1 MPRLIRQL
9 LLTWAE
15 RRRARRRQANLRAG
29 NRGRASAQPVL
40 ALVGRPRPGQG
51 QGRTAGVPAGRTWR
65 WLVAGALL
73 TAAGGALIVGH
84 ARHLAAAASVFEAAA
99 APADQ
104 VRAATAYRAALP
116 GAAFTVPA
124 QPGATTSLHAA
135 GALLVVAG
143 MQAAPAVR
151 VDLCGQLRNPARA
164 AGDARL
170 LPLRLGYRFED
181 VQRWV
186 ARNQLAANPVALR
199 NVLLVADS
207 GAGADAMPEVDIEG
221 AARADFA
228 DSLSEPLRLTWRSR
242 QGTARWISDA
252 SLGQVE
258 QGATGQVALRQQG
271 WLLWGATSALRIE
284 RRANVLCPQAG
295 ELVVQLYRRA
305 MPAAA
310 ATAAAPATAATAA
323 GATAATAADAAG
335 PALPLNALVT
345 AFPARGAAVR
355 GYLAPGRYLVPAAA
369 APALEDQA
377 LFALLQARGLLR
389 LTAAGVIELA
399 PRDLPQWLAADRRD
413 RVTALDGWRHVAAG
427 ADTDKLFK
435 RLYYQADGAYVRQ
448 QVDIFNGERR
458 LLAWRVQATEPP
470 AGTWSAT
477 VAGTANTAA
486 YDSAGDAAVPVALT
500 AQMPVAAARL
510 FASLPQGWQPWTRVA
525 RWPQAGVGAAGNAQ
539 PDVRLTLT
547 LPHAASGGEVV
558 RLLVAG
564 RLAGDTGAGAAG
576 GAGAAS
582 VIGATSRVGGVTGA
596 TLRMAGMTGATSTAA
611 GVTGATLRVA
621 GACTG
626 RACTGRDDVQD
637 ITLTL
642 LPGARA
648 VAFTVRPLAFGAPD
662 DQQYR
667 HLRSVA
673 GQLVWQPLA
682 GTSGQANATR
692 AAPSPSPVR
701 LADRHGALLWQD
713 GAPTGAAIDAGLAP
727 LLGLGPEHA
736 SSIAGML
743 ARLPSAGA
751 PVAATLTLDL
761 PLQALS
767 QRVLECVGMRHGRW
781 DGAACTGGQ
790 AAPDGRHAG
799 MVIVDTETGDVLA
812 AAGAGAGAINTANW
826 SEVRDYDRTNPARSP
841 LRLPAW
847 QHDGGAHQSPG
858 STFKVISALGLELA
872 ARSDPQLDAL
882 LNGMPLPV
890 INRLAQQRGF
900 GFQTGAATYPLDPR
914 LARITNYREQ
924 GLDRRAQEGRLG
936 LAQAL
941 TYSLNTWFAWTG
953 ELSDRTLF
961 GRADGGAPGVQ
972 ALDADALDAV
982 RPIVA
987 AAHHLGFEQAIRLDG
1002 GLLPPDFNWRAW
1014 DALQATPAHIDTIHT
1029 RHELRQMAI
1038 GLRMQVTPLHMALA
1052 SAAVGQGR
1060 VVAPRLLLALDG
1072 TDSTVPAMAP
1082 AGVRL
1087 DRIKAGMKGVVDV
1100 GTGAGAFG
1108 GAVLARV
1115 RAGLYGKT
1123 GTAPTGDDTATVWF
1137 TGWLEPGSL
1146 PGQRHRL
1153 ALAAFVSHSDST
1165 GGGHAAPVVAAVLSA
1180 LASQN
1185 PEQRAK

>member
-1 MPRLIRQL
+1 MLRLIRQL
-9 LLTWAE
+9 FHTSAE
-15 RRRARRRQANLRAG
+15 SRRARRRLANLRAG
-29 NRGRASAQPVL
+29 DRARAQPGL
-40 ALVGRPRPGQG
+40 ALVGRGDHPRRSSG
-51 QGRTAGVPAGRTWR
+51 AAWPAGRAWW
-65 WLVAGALL
+65 WLVAGAAL
-73 TAAGGALIVGH
+73 TAAGGALLVGH
-84 ARHLAAAASVFEAAA
+84 AQHLGAAVAPGASY
-99 APADQ
+99 DQ
-104 VRAATAYRAALP
+104 VRAAAAYRAALP

-124 QPGATTSLHAA
+124 QAGAFTSLHAQ

-143 MQAAPAVR
+143 MQPAPTVR
-151 VDLCGQLRNPARA
+151 VDLCSQLRNPAPA

-186 ARNQLAANPVALR
+186 AHNRQAPNPVSLR

-207 GAGADAMPEVDIEG
+207 GAGAEAMPEVQIEG

-228 DSLSEPLRLTWRSR
+228 DPLSEPLSLTWHGR
-242 QGTARWISDA
+242 QGAARWIGDA

-258 QGATGQVALRQQG
+258 QGADGRVALSQQG
-271 WLLWGATSALRIE
+271 WLLWGATSALRLE

-305 MPAAA
+305 ASSASAASD
-310 ATAAAPATAATAA
+310 P
-323 GATAATAADAAG
+323 DQHSRE
-335 PALPLNALVT
+335 ALVT

-355 GYLAPGRYLVPAAA
+355 SYLAPGRYVVPAGA

-377 LFALLQARGLLR
+377 LFDALQAHGLLR
-389 LTAAGVIELA
+389 LSAAGAIELA
-399 PRDLPQWLAADRRD
+399 PRDLPQWLAADRAD
-413 RVTALDGWRHVAAG
+413 RVAQLEHWRHIEPGAA
-427 ADTDKLFK
+427 TDKLFK

-448 QVDIFNGERR
+448 QIDIFNGERR
-458 LLAWRVQATEPP
+458 LLAWRVAATNALPGE
-470 AGTWSAT
+470 WRAT
-477 VAGTANTAA
+477 VAGAA
-486 YDSAGDAAVPVALT
+486 GAGSTDVPVAT
-500 AQMPVAAARL
+500 TGQMPVAAARL

-525 RWPQAGVGAAGNAQ
+525 RWPQTGGGADGGAL
-539 PDVRLTLT
+539 PPVRLTFALS
-547 LPHAASGGEVV
+547 HAASGGEVL

-564 RLAGDTGAGAAG
+564 RVAAAAGSAEGAAMRID
-576 GAGAAS
+576 S
-582 VIGATSRVGGVTGA
+582 
-596 TLRMAGMTGATSTAA
+596 
-611 GVTGATLRVA
+611 
-621 GACTG
+621 ACTG
-626 RACTGRDDVQD
+626 RACTGDGDVQN
-637 ITLTL
+637 ITLTA
-642 LPGARA
+642 LPGART
-648 VAFTVRPLAFGAPD
+648 VAFTVRPIAFTAPD

-667 HLRSVA
+667 HLRIVA
-673 GQLVWQPLA
+673 GRLTWQPLA
-682 GTSGQANATR
+682 GASGQSGTPR
-692 AAPSPSPVR
+692 AAPAPVR
-701 LADRHGALLWQD
+701 LADRNGALLWED
-713 GAPTGAAIDAGLAP
+713 GAPTEAAVDAGLAP

-743 ARLPSAGA
+743 ARLPAAGP

-767 QRVLECVGMRHGRW
+767 QRILACVGMRHGRW
-781 DGAACTGGQ
+781 DGNACVGGQ
-790 AAPDGRHAG
+790 AAPAGRQAG

-812 AAGAGAGAINTANW
+812 AAGAGAGEVNPANW
-826 SEVRDYDRTNPARSP
+826 TEVRDYDRTNPARSP
-841 LRLPAW
+841 LRLPAL
-847 QHDGGAHQSPG
+847 QHDGGAHRSPG

-872 ARSDPQLDAL
+872 ARADPQLDAL
-882 LNGMPLPV
+882 LGGMPLPA

-972 ALDADALDAV
+972 ALDADALDTV

-1002 GLLPPDFNWRAW
+1002 GLLPPDFNWRTW

-1060 VVAPRLLLALDG
+1060 VVAPRLLLTLDG
-1072 TDSTVPAMAP
+1072 HESQVPAMAP
-1082 AGVRL
+1082 TGVRL
-1087 DRIKAGMKGVVDV
+1087 DRIRAGMKGVVDV

-1108 GAVLARV
+1108 GPALARV

-1137 TGWLEPGSL
+1137 TGWIEPGTL
-1146 PGQRHRL
+1146 PGQQHRL
-1153 ALAAFVSHSDST
+1153 ALAAFVSHSDGT
-1165 GGGHAAPVVAAVLSA
+1165 GGGHAAPVVAAVLST
-1180 LASQN
+1180 LAGQN
-1185 PEQRAK
+1185 REQRGK